1 MSRWLALAAALAALT
16 LPTLAFADDH
26 EGRRESRRDDAEIVQ
41 LRADIAHDRFE
52 IARDARMHRWQ
63 DVRRERRDLER
74 DQRRLAELM
83 RHRGGYRHE

>member
-1 MSRWLALAAALAALT
+1 MSLT

-26 EGRRESRRDDAEIVQ
+26 EGRGESPRDDAQVVQ
-41 LRADIAHDRFE
+41 LRADIARDRFE

-74 DQRRLAELM
+74 DQRRLAELT
-83 RHRGGYRHE
+83 RRGGGYRHQ